1 MKKKNNELA
10 RAEVMFLDKMLPKAG
25 EDAMRFLANP
35 FGYSLCA
42 KKKGKRAEKK
52 NLYWCMDC
60 GAEFPFD
67 EIKDYRID
75 PEFVERYKG
84 RYDYKYL
91 FEHGRSHLGTCPHCG
106 KPMKIDH
113 WAYNKQKLED
123 VVATNAT
130 FGDWQIVR
138 YYNEILRCKAGHKAE
153 MELQEIGADWTKDGL
168 TIHYISRI
176 GGMYYSKYWRDRTR
190 HFADHS
196 PSAEIW
202 DGCEHYGDTSLSL
215 DAELSKRGIST
226 DELHGLKLTQILS
239 YMEEDA
245 HFETLWK
252 QGACEIAKF
261 FRKDLYRYWSEI
273 RIARKNGYKI
283 EDLNEWRDMIDMLRY
298 LGKDTHN
305 PKYICPENL
314 HDAHQEVLAE
324 QNRKIAIETERRRR
338 EQDERNRR
346 HAEELMKKAKETE
359 QEFIKRRGKYFDL
372 SIAGNG
378 FTIVCLKSIDEFKNE
393 GDSLHHCV
401 FRCGYYDKKNSLI
414 LSARD
419 ADNNPIET
427 IEIDLQSFKIW
438 QCYGDHDTHTALH
451 NDIVKTMEDNM
462 WQVKDIRYG
471 KAKAA

>member
-1 MKKKNNELA
+1 
-10 RAEVMFLDKMLPKAG
+10 MFLDKMLPKAG
-25 EDAMRFLANP
+25 EDAMRFLLDP
-35 FGYSLCA
+35 FGYTLCA
-42 KKKGKRAEKK
+42 KKKGKIAEKK

-60 GAEFPFD
+60 GAVFSFD

-84 RYDYKYL
+84 RYEYKYL

-106 KPMKIDH
+106 RPMKIDH
-113 WAYNKQKLED
+113 WAYSKQKLED
-123 VVATNAT
+123 VVAVNAT

-138 YYNEILRCKAGHKAE
+138 YYNEILHCKAGTKAE
-153 MELQEIGADWTKDGL
+153 IELQEIGSDWTKDGR
-168 TIHYISRI
+168 TYHYISRR

-190 HFADHS
+190 HFANYS
-196 PSAEIW
+196 PDATIW
-202 DGCEHYGDTSLSL
+202 DGCERYGETSFSL

-226 DELHGLKLTQILS
+226 DHLHGLKLTQILS
-239 YMEEDA
+239 YMEEDV

-252 QGACEIAKF
+252 QGDWHIAKF

-273 RIARKNGYKI
+273 RIARKNGFVLN
-283 EDLNEWRDMIDMLRY
+283 EDNLTEWRDMVNMLRY
-298 LGKDTHN
+298 LHKDTHN
-305 PKYICPENL
+305 PKYICPADL
-314 HDAHQEVLAE
+314 HQAHQDVLAE

-338 EQDERNRR
+338 EQDEWNRR

-359 QEFIKRRGKYFDL
+359 QEFIKRREKYFGL
-372 SIAGNG
+372 SIAGAG
-378 FTIVCLKSIDEFKNE
+378 FTIVCLKSIDEFKHE
-393 GDSLHHCV
+393 GDTLQHCV

-438 QCYGDHDTHTALH
+438 QCYGFKDSHTEMH
-451 NDIVKTMEDNM
+451 NEIVKTMEDNM
-462 WQVKDIRYG
+462 WQVKDIRLG
-471 KAKAA
+471 KVKAA